1 MADKFQQIA
10 AENNKLHS
18 LVGELRQR
26 VVDVEL
32 KQKSINSILNL
43 VQSGKVSVKA
53 EKESDVGLSIKK
65 MAEPIYD
72 WLKKEPVK
80 LDLV

>member
-1 MADKFQQIA
+1 MADKFQQIT

-43 VQSGKVSVKA
+43 VQSGKVSVNAK
-53 EKESDVGLSIKK
+53 KESDVGLSIKK

-72 WLKKEPVK
+72 WLKKEPTK